1 MARTTRFLLA
11 LFVLLTA
18 FATPR
23 EAEAR
28 SVACDP
34 QGHCYSSIWD
44 CATLQSPPSTIPKG
58 WTCTDK
64 FVVNP
69 KQPNFMRRDRNGS
82 IVVTANGKPIVILS
96 DALDARIKRQKP
108 AAAEFSRL
116 VRADLGP
123 VSEQSL
129 NQVRKHFGI
138 PVAKTAERST
148 ERAKRA
154 E

>member
-1 MARTTRFLLA
+1 MSRTIRFLLA

-18 FATPR
+18 FAMPR

-34 QGHCYSSIWD
+34 QGNCYSSIWD

-64 FVVNP
+64 LVVNP
-69 KQPNFMRRDRNGS
+69 RQPNYMRRDRNGQ
-82 IVVTANGKPIVILS
+82 IVITANGKPIVILS
-96 DALDARIKRQKP
+96 DALDTRMKRQKP
-108 AAAEFSRL
+108 AAAEFARL
-116 VRADLGP
+116 VRADRGL

-138 PVAKTAERST
+138 AAAKSAERSVD
-148 ERAKRA
+148 RAKPA